1 MTKPTRAE
9 AAVIL
14 DQVADQLLE
23 AVRME
28 EDDLE
33 HHRVAPPPE
42 TKREWLVRRAI
53 AKSLKLRAVVFR
65 ETCSGKKLF
74 EPVDLIA
81 K

>member
-14 DQVADQLLE
+14 DLVADQLLE

-28 EDDLE
+28 KDDLE
-33 HHRVAPPPE
+33 NQRVAPPPE
-42 TKREWLVRRAI
+42 TKREWLVRCAI

-65 ETCSGKKLF
+65 ETCSGEKLF